1 MLQEIEPNTININLL
16 LIDWDTTVIIPLK
29 KTEVKRL
36 QRKLM
41 KNSYII

>member
-16 LIDWDTTVIIPLK
+16 LIDWDTTVIILLK